1 MVRVSNPSISHVRSP
16 QIMEIC
22 KTINSWLDARSH
34 LYLSDIMSGNRDSE
48 RHNLFQRPSERN
60 NCNARIM
67 STLHQISNPGFLSD
81 NELRTSNIEDSLLR
95 TVFLPALR
103 EAAPYLKLLGED
115 YGYEY
120 CRLVLLPELAVYK
133 LLELGLSRADAESQF
148 VTVIIPL
155 DEYELYG
162 RFDTDE
168 ESEWSEDEWDQ
179 HSDVVPSD
187 SDL

>member
-1 MVRVSNPSISHVRSP
+1 M
-16 QIMEIC
+16 
-22 KTINSWLDARSH
+22 
-34 LYLSDIMSGNRDSE
+34 
-48 RHNLFQRPSERN
+48 
-60 NCNARIM
+60 
-67 STLHQISNPGFLSD
+67 
-81 NELRTSNIEDSLLR
+81 
-95 TVFLPALR
+95 
-103 EAAPYLKLLGED
+103 
-115 YGYEY
+115 
-120 CRLVLLPELAVYK
+120 VLLPELAVYK